1 MVVVVTLNR
10 QNQTLNLA
18 VTFVE
23 RPLDPPP
30 GQSTLSNKWT
40 VPLVIILSPSRR

>member
-10 QNQTLNLA
+10 QGQTLNLA
-18 VTFVE
+18 VTLVE
-23 RPLDPPP
+23 RPLDSPS

>member
-10 QNQTLNLA
+10 QSQTLNLA

-23 RPLDPPP
+23 RPLDSPP